1 MDLRFLNKICF
12 TICIVCIVIG
22 LVFGITLIWV
32 SANSQIVWKGL
43 LTVALVFVAAA
54 LTMTVSNT
62 FQGKISAK

>member
-1 MDLRFLNKICF
+1 MCNEIIDLFCCRTVL
-12 TICIVCIVIG
+12 G
-22 LVFGITLIWV
+22 WV

-54 LTMTVSNT
+54 LTMTVSNA